1 MDEEGLREMEL
12 EVEQIF
18 SNTIL
23 SLFINNINFKL
34 ESFSTQIEQRKIRKR
49 QMGDLL
55 RWHNLACGRGF
66 HFFLAESKP
75 WSWSWSW
82 SWSSFFFAKS

>member
-12 EVEQIF
+12 GVEQIF

-23 SLFINNINFKL
+23 SLFINNINFKF

-66 HFFLAESKP
+66 HFFWQNLLA
-75 WSWSWSW
+75 WSQQFNNFQW
-82 SWSSFFFAKS
+82 